1 MKKTIKRLVSIIKSL
16 FMILRHRNFIIIT
29 IESKNEEGFAFGL
42 RRRTDYTDESDL
54 FILSTVLEEFEQ
66 TVKEK
71 YESNN

>member
-29 IESKNEEGFAFGL
+29 IESKNEEGFAFRL